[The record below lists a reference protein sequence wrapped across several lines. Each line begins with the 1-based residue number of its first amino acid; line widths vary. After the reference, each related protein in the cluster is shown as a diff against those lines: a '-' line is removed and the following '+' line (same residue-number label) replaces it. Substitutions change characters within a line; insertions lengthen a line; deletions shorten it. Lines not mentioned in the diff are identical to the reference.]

1 MSLPLIKSLSIF
13 SVKITDGMT
22 LTPALTAQVM
32 SLNVKVFIFV
42 HSGTK
47 IAPSQGCLLAS

>member
-1 MSLPLIKSLSIF
+1 MSLPLIKRLFIF
-13 SVKITDGMT
+13 SVKITDGTT